1 MVRSSLGEVCCAVFQ
16 LNRGKAL
23 VTSME
28 LPKYLH
34 QFLFD
39 YILALLIQCF
49 CKNARLSPTLHSF
62 A

>member
-1 MVRSSLGEVCCAVFQ
+1 MVRPSLEEVCCAVFQ
-16 LNRGKAL
+16 LNRDKAL

-49 CKNARLSPTLHSF
+49 CKMPG
-62 A
+62 